1 MPLETD
7 LLKSQEYISQADHIA
22 IFYPTWWGTIPAKLK
37 GFFDRILLPGYAF
50 KFSESSPV
58 QEKLLIGKTATIVTT
73 MDTPIW
79 YYKYVQGNLGV
90 RLLKNLI
97 LKFCGIETKKV
108 VYVGPVKNYKKSDIE
123 AWLRKMNSI

>member
-1 MPLETD
+1 MPLEAD
-7 LLKSQEYISQADHIA
+7 LLQSQEYITQADHIA

-37 GFFDRILLPGYAF
+37 GFFDRVLLPGFAF

-58 QEKLLIGKTATIVTT
+58 QKKLLVGKTATIVTT

-90 RLLKNLI
+90 KLLKNLI

-108 VYVGPVKNYKKSDIE
+108 VYVGPVKNFKS
-123 AWLRKMNSI
+123 LTSKYGFRK